1 MQNNESINE
10 EQPELVDSELLKE
23 ELPEQADFEQFD
35 LDPLVVASLKSMGF
49 TKPTPIQIEA
59 IPIIQAGQDIIG
71 LAETGSGKTA
81 ACAIPLCDHV
91 DVKNNNIQALI
102 VVPTRELAVQY
113 AMETQRIGNKKQVKA
128 FAMYGG
134 EDYGLQRSKLANGV
148 HILISTPGRLIDF
161 IYQREIDLSY
171 VKTLVLDEAD
181 EMLSMGFVSDLE
193 FIMGC
198 LNHDHQTLLFS
209 ATMPKAI
216 GTIAKSYMKDP
227 IEVTLTSKDK
237 KTPLSIEHYFLYCR
251 HEHRDETLI
260 AQIKEMNPKQAIIF
274 CHSRI
279 QVEKVTRSL
288 KQHLDKVDYLHAGLN
303 QDLRSSI
310 TQKFRSGRVR
320 LLVATDVASRG
331 LDFSG
336 VTHVFIY
343 QLSDD
348 PDVFVHRS
356 GRTGRQERKGEVI
369 TLVTKR
375 ELGSLKR
382 VLQRIGQEPK
392 WIGEP
397 PAQSESTGG
406 SRPPRSGGGRPKPRP
421 RRPR

>member
-1 MQNNESINE
+1 MSELE
-10 EQPELVDSELLKE
+10 PETAEQPENVQ
-23 ELPEQADFEQFD
+23 PDFEQFD
-35 LDPLVVASLKSMGF
+35 LDPLIVDSLRSMGF
-49 TKPTPIQIEA
+49 QKPTPIQVEA

-71 LAETGSGKTA
+71 LAQTGSGKTA
-81 ACAIPLCDHV
+81 TCAIPLCDHV
-91 DVKNNNIQALI
+91 DVRNNNIQALI
-102 VVPTRELAVQY
+102 IVPTRELAVQY

-128 FAMYGG
+128 YAMYGG

-161 IYQREIDLSY
+161 IYQREINLSY

-181 EMLSMGFVSDLE
+181 EMLSMGFVDDLE

-198 LNHDHQTLLFS
+198 LNHEHQTLLFS

-216 GTIAKSYMKDP
+216 GTIAKSYMRNP

-251 HEHRDETLI
+251 HDQRDEALI
-260 AQIKEMNPKQAIIF
+260 QQIKEMNPKQAIVF

-279 QVEKVTRSL
+279 QVETVSRAL
-288 KQHLDKVDYLHAGLN
+288 KAHLDKVDFLHAGLN

-320 LLVATDVASRG
+320 ILVATDVASRG

-356 GRTGRQERKGEVI
+356 GRTGRQDRKGEVI
-369 TLVTKR
+369 TLITKR
-375 ELGSLKR
+375 ELGILKR
-382 VLQRIGQEPK
+382 ILLRIGQEPK

-397 PAQSESTGG
+397 PSEESG
-406 SRPPRSGGGRPKPRP
+406 SGSKRPPRSGGNRRGPPKPRSK
-421 RRPR
+421 RPPSESK

>member
-1 MQNNESINE
+1 MNEE
-10 EQPELVDSELLKE
+10 EPTDVEQPEIPQD
-23 ELPEQADFEQFD
+23 DFEQFD
-35 LDPLVVASLKSMGF
+35 LDPLVLHSLKSIGYL
-49 TKPTPIQIEA
+49 KPTPIQCEA
-59 IPIIQAGQDIIG
+59 IPLIQEGQDIIG
-71 LAETGSGKTA
+71 LAQTGSGKTA
-81 ACAIPLCDHV
+81 ACAIPLCDQV
-91 DVKNNNIQALI
+91 DTMNNNIQALVI
-102 VVPTRELAVQY
+102 VPTRELAVQY
-113 AMETQRIGNKKQVKA
+113 AMETQRIGNKKQVRA

-134 EDYGLQRSKLANGV
+134 EDYGLQRSKLSSGV

-161 IYQREIDLSY
+161 IFQREINLSY

-181 EMLSMGFVSDLE
+181 EMLSMGFVDDLE

-198 LNHDHQTLLFS
+198 LNHEHQTLLFS

-216 GTIAKSYMKDP
+216 GTIAKSYMRNP
-227 IEVTLTSKDK
+227 IEVTLTSVDK
-237 KTPLSIEHYFLYCR
+237 KTPLSIEHYFLFCR
-251 HEHRDETLI
+251 HDQRDEALI
-260 AQIKEMNPKQAIIF
+260 EQIKKMNPKQALIF

-279 QVEKVTRSL
+279 QVEKVARAL
-288 KQHLDKVDYLHAGLN
+288 KGQLDKVDFLHAGLN

-343 QLSDD
+343 ELSDD

-369 TLVTKR
+369 TLVTKK
-375 ELGSLKR
+375 EQGILKR
-382 VLQRIGQEPK
+382 ILERIGQEPK

-397 PAQSESTGG
+397 PKDDGGRSSRGPSRG
-406 SRPPRSGGGRPKPRP
+406 SRRGPPRGPKKPSSR
-421 RRPR
+421 